1 MTDDR
6 VTAVDRRKSD
16 GASVVVSD
24 PRVTNFQ
31 NWLIGVVGAGIIVT
45 LGWMAN
51 SIDNLNRNFAAFSE
65 WRTYVERRLDK
76 LERDN
81 DRP

>member
-6 VTAVDRRKSD
+6 VTAMDRRKSD
-16 GASVVVSD
+16 GASVVMHD
-24 PRVTNFQ
+24 PRVSQVQT
-31 NWLIGVVGAGIIVT
+31 WIIGMVGAGIIVV
-45 LGWMAN
+45 LGWLAN
-51 SIDNLNRNFAAFSE
+51 SVDNLNRNFAAFSE
-65 WRTYVERRLDK
+65 WRTFVEQRLQK